1 MMATLIRHPAFTPPM
16 PAVTRILAQ
25 FDREQIEGFIEIAIG
40 LLDIADGDPDAEE
53 DNQDCCVA
61 CDDTGGKH
69 VWNGYGN
76 HLPGDPDDAE
86 DVGDAEPDHFDTPP
100 IDYAFDQRIILPN
113 RVFGNS
119 GFHVDNDAI

>member
-1 MMATLIRHPAFTPPM
+1 MMAAAIHPRAFTPDM
-16 PAVTRILAQ
+16 PAVARILSQ
-25 FDREQIEGFIEIAIG
+25 FDREQIEGFTEIAIG
-40 LLDIADGDPDAEE
+40 LLDVVDGDPDAEE

-61 CDDTGGKH
+61 FDDTGGRH

-86 DVGDAEPDHFDTPP
+86 DVGDAEPDHFDKTP
-100 IDYAFDQRIILPN
+100 IDYAFDQLIILPN

-119 GFHVDNDAI
+119 GFHVDNDAA